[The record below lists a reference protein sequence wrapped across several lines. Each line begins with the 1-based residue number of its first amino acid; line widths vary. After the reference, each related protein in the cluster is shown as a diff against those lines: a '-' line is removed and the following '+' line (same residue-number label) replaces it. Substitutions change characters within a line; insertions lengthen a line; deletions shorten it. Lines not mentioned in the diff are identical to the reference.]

1 MESLGFPLA
10 ILVLVVA
17 VTVSLRRA
25 SPPAIV
31 ETAGMR
37 TGGRQTLTWFCDTE
51 VNARQWFDFG
61 ARNSKDVNRGY
72 LQVSLD
78 ALRAT
83 QSRDFS
89 IQTLLGRDAI
99 VAAIGETMGE
109 TRAVANAAQLPPALF
124 RLWAVAN
131 LCATRGGLV
140 MDGASTLC
148 VGPAFAD
155 KLVDVEAATF
165 GVDPDEPVANP
176 TAALTPAPAPYVG
189 YARSARH
196 PGWVHTAFV
205 LNAVV
210 AAGPTS
216 WSAALARRIA
226 SELYPQQLGRGLVC
240 IREVDGGRLPNG
252 QARQL
257 EDLLGRV
264 GTPPDPNTAL
274 TPGTVYVPFDGDA
287 LVRRF
292 EFAWFPRMSA
302 EQIKESDLVWASYAG
317 L

>member
-10 ILVLVVA
+10 ILALAVF

-25 SPPAIV
+25 GPPDIV
-31 ETAGMR
+31 EMSGMR
-37 TGGRQTLTWFCDTE
+37 TGGRQRLTWFCDTE

-78 ALRAT
+78 ALQAT
-83 QSRDFS
+83 QSRDFA
-89 IQTLLGRDAI
+89 IETLVGRDAI
-99 VAAIGETMGE
+99 IAAIGG
-109 TRAVANAAQLPPALF
+109 TRPVSDTNAAQLPPALF

-131 LCATRGGLV
+131 LCAKRGGLV

-155 KLVDVEAATF
+155 TLGGVEAATF

-176 TAALTPAPAPYVG
+176 TRAETPAPAPYVG
-189 YARSARH
+189 YARSAGH
-196 PGWVHTAFV
+196 PGWVHTAAV

-210 AAGPTS
+210 EAGPTS
-216 WSAALARRIA
+216 WSAALARRIS
-226 SELYPQQLGRGLVC
+226 SELYPQQLSRGLTC

-252 QARQL
+252 RARQL

>member
-10 ILVLVVA
+10 ILALAVF

-25 SPPAIV
+25 GPPDIV
-31 ETAGMR
+31 EMSGMR
-37 TGGRQTLTWFCDTE
+37 TGGRQRLTWFCDTE

-78 ALRAT
+78 ALQAT
-83 QSRDFS
+83 QSRDFA
-89 IQTLLGRDAI
+89 IETLVGRDAI
-99 VAAIGETMGE
+99 IAAIGG
-109 TRAVANAAQLPPALF
+109 TRPVSDTNAAQLPPALF
-124 RLWAVAN
+124 RLWVVAN
-131 LCATRGGLV
+131 LCAKRGGLV

-155 KLVDVEAATF
+155 TLGGVEAATF

-176 TAALTPAPAPYVG
+176 TRAETPAPAPYVG
-189 YARSARH
+189 YARSAGH
-196 PGWVHTAFV
+196 PGWVHTAAV

-210 AAGPTS
+210 EAGPTS
-216 WSAALARRIA
+216 WSAALARRIS
-226 SELYPQQLGRGLVC
+226 SELYPQQLSRGLTC

-252 QARQL
+252 RARQL

>member
-10 ILVLVVA
+10 ILALAVF

-25 SPPAIV
+25 GPPDIV
-31 ETAGMR
+31 EMSGMR
-37 TGGRQTLTWFCDTE
+37 TGGRQRLTWFCDTE

-78 ALRAT
+78 ALQAT
-83 QSRDFS
+83 QSRDFA
-89 IQTLLGRDAI
+89 IETLVGRDAI
-99 VAAIGETMGE
+99 IAAIGG
-109 TRAVANAAQLPPALF
+109 TRPVSDTNAAQLPPALF

-131 LCATRGGLV
+131 LCAKRGGLV

-155 KLVDVEAATF
+155 TLGGVEAATF

-176 TAALTPAPAPYVG
+176 TRAETPAPAPYVG
-189 YARSARH
+189 YARSAGH
-196 PGWVHTAFV
+196 PGWVHTAAV

-210 AAGPTS
+210 EAGPTS
-216 WSAALARRIA
+216 WSAALARRIS
-226 SELYPQQLGRGLVC
+226 SELYPQQLSRGLTC

>member
-10 ILVLVVA
+10 ILALAVF

-25 SPPAIV
+25 GPPDIV
-31 ETAGMR
+31 EMSGMR
-37 TGGRQTLTWFCDTE
+37 TGGRQRLTWFCDTE

-78 ALRAT
+78 ALQAT
-83 QSRDFS
+83 QSRDFA
-89 IQTLLGRDAI
+89 IETLVGRDAI
-99 VAAIGETMGE
+99 IAAIGG
-109 TRAVANAAQLPPALF
+109 TRPVSDTNAAQLPPALF

-131 LCATRGGLV
+131 LCAKRGGLV

-155 KLVDVEAATF
+155 TLGGVEAATF

-176 TAALTPAPAPYVG
+176 TRAETPAPAPYVG
-189 YARSARH
+189 YARSAGH
-196 PGWVHTAFV
+196 PGWVHTAAV

-210 AAGPTS
+210 EAGPTS
-216 WSAALARRIA
+216 WSAALARRIS
-226 SELYPQQLGRGLVC
+226 SELYPQQLSRGLTC

-302 EQIKESDLVWASYAG
+302 EQIKESNLVWASYAG